1 MRFDDRYLDTF
12 LTPFLPNAFQL
23 LFLGFKNGADGY
35 LGPQQH
41 LI

>member
-12 LTPFLPNAFQL
+12 LTPFLPNTHL
-23 LFLGFKNGADGY
+23 KNGADGY
-35 LGPQQH
+35 LGAQQH